1 MAQNQNLVTFAN
13 NITAANSTGL
23 YYSGVVNATSYTVG
37 TSTVANSTGV
47 YTGTVNASAV
57 TVGTN
62 FVANTTGV
70 YTNVS
75 LTPISTTTP
84 GLIITN
90 AAEPSTISATA
101 ANGTINFDSI
111 TQSVLYYTSSAA
123 NNWTLN
129 IRGNSTT
136 SLSAMMTTN
145 QAITVAFLVT
155 QGATAYYANA
165 HTIDGTSV
173 TPKWQGG
180 SAPTA
185 GNASGIDIYTY
196 TVIKTAANTF
206 TVLASQTEFA

>member
-23 YYSGVVNATSYTVG
+23 YYAGSVNAT
-37 TSTVANSTGV
+37 
-47 YTGTVNASAV
+47 AV
-57 TVGTN
+57 TVGSN

-70 YTNVS
+70 YTNVA

-84 GLIITN
+84 SLVLTN

-101 ANGTINFDSI
+101 ANGTINFDTI
-111 TQSVLYYTSSAA
+111 TQGVLYYTSNAA
-123 NNWTLN
+123 GNWTLN
-129 IRGNSTT
+129 IRGNSST

-155 QGATAYYANA
+155 QGSSAYYANA

-173 TPKWQGG
+173 SPKWQGG
-180 SAPTA
+180 TAPTA

-206 TVLASQTEFA
+206 TVLASQTQFA

>member
-23 YYSGVVNATSYTVG
+23 YYAGS
-37 TSTVANSTGV
+37 
-47 YTGTVNASAV
+47 VNASAV
-57 TVGTN
+57 PVGTN

-206 TVLASQTEFA
+206 TVLASQTQFA